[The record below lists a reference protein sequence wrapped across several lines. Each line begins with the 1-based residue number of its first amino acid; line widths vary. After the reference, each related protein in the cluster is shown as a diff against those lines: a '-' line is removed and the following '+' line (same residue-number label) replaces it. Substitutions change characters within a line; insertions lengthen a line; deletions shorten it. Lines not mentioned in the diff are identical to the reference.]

1 MLNATTERITKK
13 CTQENES
20 KCNTQYQL
28 NTKGDSNGGNE
39 SPVSYDV
46 LETNIKMA
54 EVCPSCN

>member
-1 MLNATTERITKK
+1 MYIGEWIKVEHTK
-13 CTQENES
+13 
-20 KCNTQYQL
+20 YQL